1 MDDKDKLEKDLTLF
15 IEKTGEGEKSTLR
28 ASLLQSVA
36 LILFLLCFLSVAY
49 PLWTDSPTMW
59 DVTAFLAGLAAALE
73 SLRAALTI
81 EVVRLQNRLSASLLS
96 ALDEQIVINKSLKK
110 PS

>member
-1 MDDKDKLEKDLTLF
+1 MDDKDKLEKDLTTF
-15 IEKTGEGEKSTLR
+15 IEKTEEGAKNLRR

-59 DVTAFLAGLAAALE
+59 DVTAFLTGLAAVLE
-73 SLRAALTI
+73 SLRAAITV

-96 ALDEQIVINKSLKK
+96 ALDEQIVINKNLKK
-110 PS
+110 SS